1 MNASYMKKSIIF
13 FFLIPLGLFF
23 SSFYPNGLSPVQA
36 KNNSFDKLTT
46 GSFDRPATNPKILKL
61 FDDLQ
66 DVIIS
71 VSNTIKPAVVHVEVV
86 QKSGEFKYKSLA
98 SGLIVDQRGYILTNE
113 HVVDKAQ
120 SITVTLP
127 SKIEYP
133 AEIIGT
139 DKQTDLALI
148 QIKTEES
155 LFVAKL
161 GNSDQVKV
169 GEWVIAVGNPYG
181 FDRTVSFGI
190 VSGKGRVMPNL
201 PLETQLINDF
211 IQTDAAID
219 PGSSGGP
226 LVDLKGEVIGINS
239 IGFGRGQ
246 GFTIPI
252 NTANEVKN
260 KLLTTG
266 TIDRGWIGIGIQPL
280 SRDYAKYY
288 NKPDLEGV
296 LISDVLPD
304 SPAEKAGLLPGD
316 VIIEYMGEK
325 VSAEKEED
333 LNKFQFL
340 ISQSKVGESAQIKVV
355 RYGIVVNM
363 EVEVARQPK
372 VKADEYETKF
382 GFTVKEITDAIYR
395 EYMLDD
401 KEGVLVSF
409 VEVGGVASTAQLE
422 EGDIVKKVEKIEIK
436 NLDDFKKSLDQVKDE
451 KQIMLTVK
459 RGKTQRFVLFS
470 PEEQA
475 KISPEEEKNEKT
487 E

>member
-1 MNASYMKKSIIF
+1 MNASQMKK
-13 FFLIPLGLFF
+13 LISLFSLIALGLFF
-23 SSFYPNGLSPVQA
+23 FGFNPSRLSGVQA
-36 KNNSFDKLTT
+36 KNNTFDQPT
-46 GSFDRPATNPKILKL
+46 TNPKILKL

-71 VSNTIKPAVVHVEVV
+71 VSNTIKPAVVHIEVV
-86 QKSGEFKYKSLA
+86 QKSGQFKYKSLA
-98 SGLIVDQRGYILTNE
+98 SGLIVDERGYILTND

-120 SITVTLP
+120 SITVTLA

-139 DKQTDLALI
+139 DKQTDLAVI
-148 QIKTEES
+148 QIKTQES

-161 GNSDQVKV
+161 GNSDEVKV

-190 VSGKGRVMPNL
+190 VSGKGRVFPNL

-226 LVDLKGEVIGINS
+226 LVNLKGEVIGINS

-266 TIDRGWIGIGIQPL
+266 TIDRGWIGIVIQPL

-288 NKPDLEGV
+288 NKPDLEGI
-296 LISDVLPD
+296 LIGDVIPD

-316 VIIEYMGEK
+316 IIVEYMGEK
-325 VSAEKEED
+325 ASAEKEED

-340 ISQSKVGESAQIKVV
+340 ISQSKVGEPALIKIV
-355 RYGIVVNM
+355 RYGIPVNIK
-363 EVEVARQPK
+363 VEVATQPK
-372 VKADEYETKF
+372 VKADEYETSF

-395 EYMLDD
+395 DYMLDD

-409 VEVGGVASTAQLE
+409 VEVGGAASTAQLQE
-422 EGDIVKKVEKIEIK
+422 DDIIIKVERFEIK
-436 NLDDFKKSLDQVKDE
+436 NLDDFKKSLEQVKNE

-459 RGKTQRFVLFS
+459 RGKTQRFVLLL
-470 PEEQA
+470 
-475 KISPEEEKNEKT
+475 PEEEKKEKT

>member
-1 MNASYMKKSIIF
+1 MNASHLKKLV
-13 FFLIPLGLFF
+13 FFLCLTTLGLFF
-23 SSFYPNGLSPVQA
+23 SSFDPFGLSNVQA
-36 KNNSFDKLTT
+36 KNNSSNQLI
-46 GSFDRPATNPKILKL
+46 TNPKILKL

-71 VSNTIKPAVVHVEVV
+71 VSNTIKPAVVHIEVV
-86 QKSGEFKYKSLA
+86 QKSGQFKYKSLA
-98 SGLIVDQRGYILTNE
+98 SGLIVDERGYILTND

-120 SITVTLP
+120 SIIVTLP

-139 DKQTDLALI
+139 DKQTDLAVI
-148 QIKTEES
+148 QVKTEES

-161 GNSDQVKV
+161 GNSDEVKV

-190 VSGKGRVMPNL
+190 VSGKGRVFPNL

-226 LVDLKGEVIGINS
+226 LVNLKGEVIGINS
-239 IGFGRGQ
+239 IGLGRGQ

-266 TIDRGWIGIGIQPL
+266 TIDRGWIGVVIQPL

-288 NKPDLEGV
+288 HQPDLEGV
-296 LISDVLPD
+296 LIGDVIPD

-316 VIIEYMGEK
+316 IIVEYRGER

-340 ISQSKVGESAQIKVV
+340 IAQSKVGEPALIKIV
-355 RYGIVVNM
+355 RYGIPVNM
-363 EVEVARQPK
+363 KVAVATQPK
-372 VKADEYETKF
+372 VKADEYETSF

-395 EYMLDD
+395 DYMLDN

-409 VEVGGVASTAQLE
+409 VEVGGVASTAQLQE
-422 EGDIVKKVEKIEIK
+422 DDIIIKVEKLEIK
-436 NLDDFKKSLDQVKDE
+436 NLDDFKKSLEQVKGE

-459 RGKTQRFVLFS
+459 RGKNKQFVLL
-470 PEEQA
+470 
-475 KISPEEEKNEKT
+475 SPEEELKVPSEAEKKA

>member
-1 MNASYMKKSIIF
+1 MNASQMKKLIF
-13 FFLIPLGLFF
+13 LIFLIPLGIFF
-23 SSFYPNGLSPVQA
+23 YSFDPSGLSHLQA
-36 KNNSFDKLTT
+36 KNNSFERST
-46 GSFDRPATNPKILKL
+46 TNPTILKL

-71 VSNTIKPAVVHVEVV
+71 VSNTIKPAVVHIEVV

-120 SITVTLP
+120 SITVTLA

-148 QIKTEES
+148 QIKTQES

-161 GNSDQVKV
+161 GNSDEVKV

-190 VSGKGRVMPNL
+190 VSGKGRVFPNL

-226 LVDLKGEVIGINS
+226 LVNLKGEVIGLNS

-280 SRDYAKYY
+280 NRDYAKYY
-288 NKPDLEGV
+288 NKPNLEGI
-296 LISDVLPD
+296 LISDVMPN

-316 VIIEYMGEK
+316 IIIEYRGEE

-333 LNKFQFL
+333 LNKFQFSV
-340 ISQSKVGESAQIKVV
+340 SQSKAGESAKIKVV
-355 RYGIVVNM
+355 RYGIAVDM

-395 EYMLDD
+395 GYMLDD
-401 KEGVLVSF
+401 KEGVLVSY
-409 VEVGGVASTAQLE
+409 VEVGGAASTAQLQE
-422 EGDIVKKVEKIEIK
+422 DDIIKKVEKFEIK

-459 RGKTQRFVLFS
+459 RGKTQRFVLL
-470 PEEQA
+470 
-475 KISPEEEKNEKT
+475 SPEEEKKEKT

>member
-1 MNASYMKKSIIF
+1 MKRSISLL
-13 FFLIPLGLFF
+13 FLVVLGLLFF
-23 SSFYPNGLSPVQA
+23 SMNPSRLSNIQA
-36 KNNSFDKLTT
+36 KENPSGRF
-46 GSFDRPATNPKILKL
+46 ATNKKILKL

-71 VSNTIKPAVVHVEVV
+71 VSNTIKPAVVHIEVV
-86 QKSGEFKYKSLA
+86 QKSGQFKYKSLA
-98 SGLIVDQRGYILTNE
+98 SGLIVDERGYILTNE

-133 AEIIGT
+133 AEIIGV
-139 DKQTDLALI
+139 DKQTDLAVI
-148 QIKTEES
+148 KIKTEEN
-155 LFVAKL
+155 LFVPKL
-161 GNSDQVKV
+161 GNSDEVKV
-169 GEWVIAVGNPYG
+169 GEWVVAVGNPYG

-190 VSGKGRVMPNL
+190 VSGKGRVFPHL
-201 PLETQLINDF
+201 PIENQLINDF
-211 IQTDAAID
+211 IQTDAAVD

-226 LVDLKGEVIGINS
+226 LVNLKGEVIGINS

-266 TIDRGWIGIGIQPL
+266 TIDRGWIGIAIQPL

-288 NKPDLEGV
+288 NQPDLEGI
-296 LISDVLPD
+296 LISDVIPN

-316 VIIEYMGEK
+316 IIVEYMGEK

-340 ISQSKVGESAQIKVV
+340 VSQSRVKEPAGVKIIRYGTLMDIKVE
-355 RYGIVVNM
+355 I
-363 EVEVARQPK
+363 ARQPK
-372 VKADEYETKF
+372 VKADEYETDF

-395 EYMLDD
+395 QYMLDD

-409 VEVGGVASTAQLE
+409 VEVGGVASTAQLQE
-422 EGDIVKKVEKIEIK
+422 DDIIKKVEKIEIRD
-436 NLDDFKKSLDQVKDE
+436 LDDFKKSLEQLEYE

-459 RGKTQRFVLFS
+459 RGKTKRFVLLL
-470 PEEQA
+470 
-475 KISPEEEKNEKT
+475 PEEEEKK
-487 E
+487 EKIE

>member
-1 MNASYMKKSIIF
+1 MNASQMKR
-13 FFLIPLGLFF
+13 LISLFSLIALGLFF
-23 SSFYPNGLSPVQA
+23 FGFNPSRLSGVQA
-36 KNNSFDKLTT
+36 KNNSSDQLI
-46 GSFDRPATNPKILKL
+46 TNPKILKL

-71 VSNTIKPAVVHVEVV
+71 VSNTIKPAVVHIEVV
-86 QKSGEFKYKSLA
+86 QKSGQFKYKSLA
-98 SGLIVDQRGYILTNE
+98 SGLIVDERGYILTND

-120 SITVTLP
+120 SITVTLA

-139 DKQTDLALI
+139 DKQTDLAVI
-148 QIKTEES
+148 QIKTQES

-161 GNSDQVKV
+161 GNSDEVKV

-190 VSGKGRVMPNL
+190 VSGKGRVFPNL

-226 LVDLKGEVIGINS
+226 LVNLKGEVIGINS

-266 TIDRGWIGIGIQPL
+266 TIDRGWIGVVIQPL

-288 NKPDLEGV
+288 NQPNLEGV
-296 LISDVLPD
+296 LIGDIIPD

-316 VIIEYMGEK
+316 VIVEYMGEK

-340 ISQSKVGESAQIKVV
+340 ISQSKVGEPALIKIV
-355 RYGIVVNM
+355 RYGIPVNIK
-363 EVEVARQPK
+363 VEVATQPK
-372 VKADEYETKF
+372 VKADEYETSF

-395 EYMLDD
+395 DYMLDD

-409 VEVGGVASTAQLE
+409 VEVGGAASTAQLQE
-422 EGDIVKKVEKIEIK
+422 DDIIIKVEKLEIK
-436 NLDDFKKSLDQVKDE
+436 NLDDFKKSLEQVKNE

-459 RGKTQRFVLFS
+459 RGKTQRFVLL
-470 PEEQA
+470 
-475 KISPEEEKNEKT
+475 SPEEEKKEKT

>member
-1 MNASYMKKSIIF
+1 MKKMIVFLYLII
-13 FFLIPLGLFF
+13 LVPF
-23 SSFYPNGLSPVQA
+23 SSGMVPSGPPDLWAQ
-36 KNNSFDKLTT
+36 
-46 GSFDRPATNPKILKL
+46 PAANQKILKL

-71 VSNTIKPAVVHVEVV
+71 VSNTIKPAVVHIEVV
-86 QKSGEFKYKSLA
+86 HKSGQFKYKSLA
-98 SGLIVDQRGYILTNE
+98 SGLIVDDRGYILTNE

-120 SITVTLP
+120 SVTVTLS

-139 DKQTDLALI
+139 DKQTDLAV
-148 QIKTEES
+148 IKIGTEEK

-161 GNSDQVKV
+161 GNSDDVKV

-190 VSGKGRVMPNL
+190 VSGKGRVFPNL
-201 PLETQLINDF
+201 PIETQLINDF

-226 LVDLKGEVIGINS
+226 LVNLKGEVVGINS

-246 GFTIPI
+246 GFTIPM
-252 NTANEVKN
+252 NTANEVKD

-266 TIDRGWIGIGIQPL
+266 TIDRGWIGITIQPL

-288 NKPDLEGV
+288 SQPDLQGI
-296 LISDVLPD
+296 LISDIIPD
-304 SPAEKAGLLPGD
+304 SPAERAGLRPGD
-316 VIIEYMGEK
+316 VIVEYMGQEI
-325 VSAEKEED
+325 SAEKEED

-340 ISQSKVGESAQIKVV
+340 VSQSRVEEPAHIKIA
-355 RYGIVVNM
+355 RYGTPMDIQ
-363 EVEVARQPK
+363 VEIARQPK
-372 VKADEYETKF
+372 VKADEYETEL

-395 EYMLDD
+395 QYMLDD
-401 KEGVLVSF
+401 RLGVLVSF

-422 EGDIVKKVEKIEIK
+422 EDDIIVKVEKSETK
-436 NLDDFKKSLDQVKDE
+436 DLNGFKESLEQVRGQ

-459 RGKTQRFVLFS
+459 RGKSKRFVLLL
-470 PEEQA
+470 PEE
-475 KISPEEEKNEKT
+475 KKT
-487 E
+487 EETELE

>member
-1 MNASYMKKSIIF
+1 MKKSVFFVFLIIF
-13 FFLIPLGLFF
+13 GLLFF
-23 SSFYPNGLSPVQA
+23 NMNTSDLSNVQA
-36 KNNSFDKLTT
+36 E
-46 GSFDRPATNPKILKL
+46 PATNKKILEL

-71 VSNTIKPAVVHVEVV
+71 VSNTIKPAVVHIEVV
-86 QKSGEFKYKSLA
+86 QKSGQIKYKSLA
-98 SGLIVDQRGYILTNE
+98 SGLIIDERGYILTNE
-113 HVVDKAQ
+113 HLVDQAQ

-139 DKQTDLALI
+139 DKQTDLAVI
-148 QIKTEES
+148 KIKTEES
-155 LFVAKL
+155 LFVPKL
-161 GNSDQVKV
+161 GNSDDVKV
-169 GEWVIAVGNPYG
+169 GEWVVAVGNPYG

-190 VSGKGRVMPNL
+190 VSGKGRVFPYL
-201 PLETQLINDF
+201 PIENQLINDF

-226 LVDLKGEVIGINS
+226 LVNLKGEVIGINS

-246 GFTIPI
+246 GFTIPM

-266 TIDRGWIGIGIQPL
+266 TIDRGWIGIAIQPV

-288 NKPDLEGV
+288 NQPDIEGI
-296 LISDVLPD
+296 LISDVIPN
-304 SPAEKAGLLPGD
+304 SPAEEAGLLPGD
-316 VIIEYMGEK
+316 VIVEYMDEK

-340 ISQSKVGESAQIKVV
+340 VSQTKVGEPAQLKIV
-355 RYGIVVNM
+355 RSGIPMNV
-363 EVEVARQPK
+363 EVEIARQPK
-372 VKADEYETKF
+372 VKADEYETDF

-395 EYMLDD
+395 QYMLDD

-422 EGDIVKKVEKIEIK
+422 EDDIIKKVENFEIK
-436 NLDDFKKSLDQVKDE
+436 NLDEFKESLEQVKDE
-451 KQIMLTVK
+451 KQIMLTVM
-459 RGKTQRFVLFS
+459 RGKSKRFVLLL
-470 PEEQA
+470 
-475 KISPEEEKNEKT
+475 PEEEKT
-487 E
+487 EETE

>member
-1 MNASYMKKSIIF
+1 MEKMIF
-13 FFLIPLGLFF
+13 FVFLITVGLFF
-23 SSFYPNGLSPVQA
+23 FSLDQSRFSYVQA
-36 KNNSFDKLTT
+36 KNKSLDQPTANK
-46 GSFDRPATNPKILKL
+46 RILNL

-71 VSNTIKPAVVHVEVV
+71 VSNTIKPAVVHIEVV
-86 QKSGEFKYKSLA
+86 QKSGQFKYKSLA
-98 SGLIVDQRGYILTNE
+98 SGLIVDERGYILTND

-120 SITVTLP
+120 SITVTLA

-139 DKQTDLALI
+139 DKQTDLAVI
-148 QIKTEES
+148 QVKTAES

-161 GNSDQVKV
+161 GNSDEVKV

-190 VSGKGRVMPNL
+190 VSGKGRVFPNL

-226 LVDLKGEVIGINS
+226 LVNLKGEVIGINS

-266 TIDRGWIGIGIQPL
+266 TIDRGWIGIIIQPL

-288 NKPDLEGV
+288 NKPDLEGI
-296 LISDVLPD
+296 LIGDVIPN

-316 VIIEYMGEK
+316 VIVEYMSEK

-340 ISQSKVGESAQIKVV
+340 ISQSKVGEPVLIKMV
-355 RYGIVVNM
+355 RYGIPVNI

-372 VKADEYETKF
+372 VKADEYETSF

-395 EYMLDD
+395 GYMLDN
-401 KEGVLVSF
+401 KEGVLVSY
-409 VEVGGVASTAQLE
+409 VEVGGVASTAQLQE
-422 EGDIVKKVEKIEIK
+422 DDIIIKVEKFEIK
-436 NLDDFKKSLDQVKDE
+436 NLDDFKKSLEQVKNE

-459 RGKTQRFVLFS
+459 RGKNKQFVLL
-470 PEEQA
+470 
-475 KISPEEEKNEKT
+475 SPEEELKVPPEAGKKEKT

>member
-1 MNASYMKKSIIF
+1 MKKSL
-13 FFLIPLGLFF
+13 FFLFLILLGLFLF
-23 SSFYPNGLSPVQA
+23 SMNPFGLSNVQA
-36 KNNSFDKLTT
+36 QKNRIDKP
-46 GSFDRPATNPKILKL
+46 STNQRILGL

-71 VSNTIKPAVVHVEVV
+71 VSNTIKPAVVHIEVV
-86 QKSGEFKYKSLA
+86 HKSGQFKYKSLA
-98 SGLIVDQRGYILTNE
+98 SGLIIDERGYILTNE

-139 DKQTDLALI
+139 DKQTDLAVI
-148 QIKTEES
+148 QIKTEEG
-155 LFVAKL
+155 LFVPEL
-161 GNSDQVKV
+161 GNSDKVEV

-190 VSGKGRVMPNL
+190 VSGKGRVL
-201 PLETQLINDF
+201 PDLPIENQLINDF

-226 LVDLKGEVIGINS
+226 LVNLKGEVIGINS

-246 GFTIPI
+246 GFTIPM

-266 TIDRGWIGIGIQPL
+266 TIDRGWIGIAIQPV

-288 NKPDLEGV
+288 NQPDLEGI
-296 LISDVLPD
+296 LISDIIPD

-316 VIIEYMGEK
+316 IIVEYMGEK
-325 VSAEKEED
+325 ISAEKEED

-340 ISQSKVGESAQIKVV
+340 VSQSNVEEPAQMKIV
-355 RYGIVVNM
+355 RNGSPMIV
-363 EVEVARQPK
+363 EVEIARQPK
-372 VKADEYETKF
+372 VKADEYETDF

-395 EYMLDD
+395 QYMLDD

-409 VEVGGVASTAQLE
+409 VEVGGVASTAQLQE
-422 EGDIVKKVEKIEIK
+422 DDIIVKVEKFETK
-436 NLDDFKKSLDQVKDE
+436 NLDEFKKSLEQVKNE

-459 RGKTQRFVLFS
+459 RGKSKRFVLLL
-470 PEEQA
+470 
-475 KISPEEEKNEKT
+475 PEEELKIPPEAGEK
-487 E
+487 EEEEQE